1 LLEPPLSDGLGAFP
15 SGQGFPRC
23 SRVLG
28 YVGLDAADSGQRLF
42 HGVHGLSLPLQVP
55 APKPAAPS
63 VLISPYPG
71 TVTSGPTAR
80 LLTPTLTSGDD
91 AILDL
96 LPDLRAALNGSGPA
110 LRLYGRDGRTAGPV
124 VLEPVE
130 LGPEDDDPA
139 DPTAVAVTTS
149 GSSGVPKT
157 VLLSAAAL
165 LASAGATH
173 DRLGGAGHWLLAL
186 PGQHVA
192 GVQVLVRS
200 LIAGTRP
207 AVLDLS
213 GGFTPEKFT
222 EAAGRVGGRPGTRRY
237 TALVPTQLIRLLT
250 AEGGPGRAAVQA
262 LRGFD
267 AVLIGGA
274 AVGPVLREQ
283 ASDAGVRLIGTYGM
297 SETCGGCVYDGVPLD
312 GVRVRLEDDGRVLLG
327 GPMLARGYL
336 GDPDGSAA
344 GFWSDPSGQRWFR
357 TDDAGEW
364 DGDRLRILGRLD
376 SVIITGGVN
385 VAPGPVEA
393 ALQRLPGVAEA
404 VVVGLPDPEW
414 GQRVAAALV
423 LSPGAAPPTLAQARA
438 QVTAEVSAPAAP
450 RQLTLLDALPLR
462 GPGKPDRTAI
472 ETALAELPPLEG
484 N

>member
-1 LLEPPLSDGLGAFP
+1 
-15 SGQGFPRC
+15 
-23 SRVLG
+23 
-28 YVGLDAADSGQRLF
+28 
-42 HGVHGLSLPLQVP
+42 VP

-63 VLISPYPG
+63 VLSSPYPDQ
-71 TVTSGPTAR
+71 VTSGRTAR

-91 AILDL
+91 TILDL
-96 LPDLRAALNGSGPA
+96 LPALRAALNGSGPA
-110 LRLYGRDGRTAGPV
+110 LRLRGTAGQIADRGEFGPI
-124 VLEPVE
+124 E
-130 LGPEDDDPA
+130 LGPEDDDPT

-186 PGQHVA
+186 PAQHIA

-207 AVLDLS
+207 AVLELS
-213 GGFTPEKFT
+213 AGFTPEGFV
-222 EAAGRVGGRPGTRRY
+222 EAAGRVGGRPGARRY
-237 TALVPTQLIRLLT
+237 TALVPTQLTRLLT
-250 AEGGPGRAAVQA
+250 APGEAGRTAAEA

-267 AVLIGGA
+267 AVLVGGA
-274 AVGPVLREQ
+274 ALGPVLREQ
-283 ASDAGVRLIGTYGM
+283 AAAAEVRLVATYGM
-297 SETCGGCVYDGVPLD
+297 SETCGGCVYNSMALD
-312 GVRVRLEDDGRVLLG
+312 GVEVRLQDDGRVLLG

-336 GDPDGSAA
+336 NDPVGTAAAFRIEDGR
-344 GFWSDPSGQRWFR
+344 RWFR
-357 TDDAGEW
+357 TDDAGEL

-385 VAPGPVEA
+385 VAPGPVEV

-414 GQRVAAALV
+414 GHRVAAALV
-423 LSPGAAPPTLAQARA
+423 LLPGAVPPTLAQARA
-438 QVTAEVSAPAAP
+438 LVTAEVSAPAAP
-450 RQLTLLDALPLR
+450 RQLTLLDVLPLR

-472 ETALAELPPLEG
+472 ETALAERPPLEG
-484 N
+484 I

>member
-1 LLEPPLSDGLGAFP
+1 M
-15 SGQGFPRC
+15 
-23 SRVLG
+23 
-28 YVGLDAADSGQRLF
+28 
-42 HGVHGLSLPLQVP
+42 P

-63 VLISPYPG
+63 VLSSPYPG
-71 TVTSGPTAR
+71 KVTNGPTAR
-80 LLTPTLTSGDD
+80 LLIPTLTSGDD
-91 AILDL
+91 AFHAL
-96 LPDLRAALNGSGPA
+96 LPALRAALNGSGPA
-110 LRLYGRDGRTAGPV
+110 LRLSGAGDQSPDWNRS
-124 VLEPVE
+124 EPAE
-130 LGPEDDDPA
+130 LAASDDDPT

-173 DRLGGAGHWLLAL
+173 DRLGGSGHWLLAL
-186 PGQHVA
+186 PAQHIA

-207 AVLDLS
+207 TRLDLS
-213 GGFTPEKFT
+213 AGFTPDGFV
-222 EAAGRVGGRPGTRRY
+222 EAAGRVGGRSGARRY
-237 TALVPTQLIRLLT
+237 TALVPTQLTRLLT
-250 AEGGPGRAAVQA
+250 APGDPGRQAVEA

-267 AVLIGGA
+267 AVLVGGA
-274 AVGPVLREQ
+274 AIGPVLRSQ
-283 ASDAGVRLIGTYGM
+283 AAEAGVRLVATYGM
-297 SETCGGCVYDGVPLD
+297 SETCGGCVYDGIALD
-312 GVRVRLEDDGRVLLG
+312 GVSVRLDDDGRVLLG

-336 GDPDGSAA
+336 D
-344 GFWSDPSGQRWFR
+344 DPSGTAEAFVLDPEGRRWFR
-357 TDDAGEW
+357 TDDAGEL

-376 SVIITGGVN
+376 SVIITGGIN

-423 LSPGAAPPTLAQARA
+423 LRPGAEPPTLAQARA

-450 RQLTLLDALPLR
+450 RQLTLFDVLPLR

-472 ETALAELPPLEG
+472 EKALTELPPRERL
-484 N
+484 

>member
-1 LLEPPLSDGLGAFP
+1 
-15 SGQGFPRC
+15 
-23 SRVLG
+23 
-28 YVGLDAADSGQRLF
+28 
-42 HGVHGLSLPLQVP
+42 VP

-63 VLISPYPG
+63 VLSSPYPG
-71 TVTSGPTAR
+71 RVTNGRAAR
-80 LLTPTLTSGDD
+80 LLTPVLTSGDD
-91 AILDL
+91 AVLGL
-96 LPDLRAALNGSGPA
+96 APALRAALNGSGPA
-110 LRLYGRDGRTAGPV
+110 LRLYGTADQPADQDPPG
-124 VLEPVE
+124 PVE
-130 LGPEDDDPA
+130 LRFEDDDPA

-149 GSSGVPKT
+149 GSSGAPKT

-173 DRLGGAGHWLLAL
+173 DRLGGSGHWLLAL
-186 PGQHVA
+186 PAQHIA

-207 AVLDLS
+207 AVLDRS
-213 GGFTPEKFT
+213 ERFTPEAFT
-222 EAAGRVGGRPGTRRY
+222 EAAAEVGGRAGARHY
-237 TALVPTQLIRLLT
+237 TALVPTQLTRLLT
-250 AEGGPGRAAVQA
+250 APGDAGRRAVEA

-267 AVLIGGA
+267 AVLVGGA
-274 AVGPVLREQ
+274 ALAPALREQ
-283 ASDAGVRLIGTYGM
+283 ARSAGVSLVATYGM
-297 SETCGGCVYDGVPLD
+297 SETCGGCVYDGDPLD
-312 GVRVRLEDDGRVLLG
+312 GVQVRTEDDGRVLLG

-336 GDPDGSAA
+336 DDPAA
-344 GFWSDPSGQRWFR
+344 TARGFVTDPEGRRWFR

-423 LSPGAAPPTLAQARA
+423 LLPGAPPPTLTQARA
-438 QVTAEVSAPAAP
+438 VVSAAVSAPAAP

-472 ETALAELPPLEG
+472 ENLLAESPPLEG
-484 N
+484 L